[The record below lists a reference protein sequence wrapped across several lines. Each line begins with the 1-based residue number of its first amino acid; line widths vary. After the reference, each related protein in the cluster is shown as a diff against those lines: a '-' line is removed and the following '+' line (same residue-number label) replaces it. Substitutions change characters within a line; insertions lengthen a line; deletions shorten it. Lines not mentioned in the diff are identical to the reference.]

1 MQNGQNGIRGFL
13 GKSQMQA
20 QNENV
25 FIVLSVSGFR
35 LWYDIFHKKSF
46 GWGCQIDVHIKR
58 LCANWFVAIV
68 FRVVR

>member
-1 MQNGQNGIRGFL
+1 MLGVRAREAAEMQLDRKVHICRGKPSGRMQNGQNGIRGFL

-35 LWYDIFHKKSF
+35 L
-46 GWGCQIDVHIKR
+46 
-58 LCANWFVAIV
+58 
-68 FRVVR
+68 